1 MSAAPRERVDEAR
14 SIIRDVLGES
24 ASKIFLGRIDAVLND
39 WAEGKLTAADA
50 CEKVQKMVRLFI
62 GEDRARQIGDR
73 CAMIV
78 MRESASQK
86 K

>member
-1 MSAAPRERVDEAR
+1 M
-14 SIIRDVLGES
+14 
-24 ASKIFLGRIDAVLND
+24 
-39 WAEGKLTAADA
+39 TAANA
-50 CEKVQKMVRLFI
+50 CEKVQKTVGLFI
-62 GEDRARQIGDR
+62 GEDKARQIGDR

>member
-1 MSAAPRERVDEAR
+1 
-14 SIIRDVLGES
+14 
-24 ASKIFLGRIDAVLND
+24 
-39 WAEGKLTAADA
+39 
-50 CEKVQKMVRLFI
+50 MVRLFI
-62 GEDRARQIGDR
+62 GEDTARQIGDR

>member
-1 MSAAPRERVDEAR
+1 MNGAPRERVDEVR
-14 SIIRDVLGES
+14 SIIQDVLGGA
-24 ASKIFLGRIDAVLND
+24 ASKTFLGRIDAVLND
-39 WAEGKLTAADA
+39 WAEGKLTAAQS
-50 CEKVQKMVRLFI
+50 CEKVQKMVGLFI
-62 GEDRARQIGDR
+62 GEEKAGQIGDR